1 MPINLCFR
9 SLEEEWP
16 PHGSEV
22 LIIKRNFGWPTTIEL
37 VTIEYSWEEWD
48 LSGPTGVSIDYDP
61 NDPEPPTDSD
71 YRLTISGDGCTFDHS
86 NTYWCNVEALYEQVG
101 SN

>member
-9 SLEEEWP
+9 SFEEEWP

-22 LIIKRNFGWPTTIEL
+22 LILNTYRGAWFML

-48 LSGPTGVSIDYDP
+48 LSGPTGVSICYDP
-61 NDPEPPTDSD
+61 TDPEPPTDSD

-86 NTYWCNVEALYEQVG
+86 NTYWCKVETLNKGITV
-101 SN
+101 

>member
-9 SLEEEWP
+9 SFEEEWP

-22 LIIKRNFGWPTTIEL
+22 LILDTYRGARLKFA
-37 VTIEYSWEEWD
+37 VIEYSWEEWD
-48 LSGPTGVSIDYDP
+48 SVGPTGVSAIYDP

-71 YRLTISGDGCTFDHS
+71 YRLTISGDGYTFDHS
-86 NTYWCNVEALYEQVG
+86 NTYWCNVEALYEQIRY
-101 SN
+101 N